1 MENKTFMRVD
11 QVAAE
16 LGVSTSYAYKLVRR
30 LNQELRDAGYITIA
44 GRVDRKYFH
53 EKFYGMKEGEQNGG
67 KIGRAHV

>member
-53 EKFYGMKEGEQNGG
+53 EKFYGMKEGKLGG
-67 KIGRAHV
+67 GIQG

>member
-16 LGVSTSYAYKLVRR
+16 LGVSISYAYKLVRQ

-53 EKFYGMKEGEQNGG
+53 EKFYGMKEGKQNGG
-67 KIGRAHV
+67 IQG

>member
-16 LGVSTSYAYKLVRR
+16 LGVSISYAYKLVRQ
-30 LNQELRDAGYITIA
+30 LNRELRDAGYITIA

-53 EKFYGMKEGEQNGG
+53 EKFYGIKEGKQNGNIQG
-67 KIGRAHV
+67 